1 MATLRGRTWA
11 IVLVCLALGFLSAA
25 LFADWWIGLPTT
37 AQAEYVGRSSCVTCH
52 AREAALYAGS
62 HHDQA
67 MDVATDE
74 SVRGDFNDATLE
86 HHDITSRMFR
96 RDGRFFV
103 NTEGPD
109 GQLADFEVKYV
120 LGVDPLQNYMVEF
133 DRPDDMPAHEI
144 ARLQVLRI
152 TWDTQGKRWFYL
164 NPPGSNERLA
174 PDDLLNWTSVAQRWN
189 TMCADCHSTNL
200 QKNFDVA
207 SGIYH
212 TTFSEI
218 DVSCESCH
226 GPGSLHVQLASAR
239 SLFWDRKLGY
249 GLAPLKAEP
258 NDHEIH
264 ACAPCHARRRQLAA
278 GTRPGDNFYDA
289 YSHSLLEPT
298 TYHADGQIQDEV
310 YEFGSFT
317 QSKMYHKNIRCSNCH
332 DPHSA
337 KLKHPGNQLCTSCH
351 AHSAG
356 KYDGPSH
363 HHHEP
368 NSSGAQCV
376 NCHMPE
382 THYMDVD
389 PRRDHSLR
397 VPRPGMSVE
406 LGTPNA
412 CTQCHLQVDK
422 SVAKLPESKRA
433 GLKRSED
440 WLPAAERDGDVR
452 AELQRMDKW
461 CADAAR
467 RWWGTKA
474 DDPKHYAYTLQAAR
488 EHPADTMPQLKRLAR
503 DKSQPS
509 LARATAIEHLAALP
523 IRETL
528 NAAADALHDDHPA
541 VRLAALQ
548 RFENE
553 LLSLRGVLESG
564 QPPNSLINDYRTALK
579 PLRPLLADP
588 RAVIRLE
595 TTRLLAMVPEA
606 LREQILTSAEQRQYK
621 LLLKDVISGL
631 QHDNDR
637 AGGHMNLALFYER
650 ADADRQAEA
659 AYRQAIVV
667 EPLVAGARS
676 NLAQLLDRRAAR
688 LLQSAANDARGAA
701 ATNMSTDPASTDP
714 VKSEKQRAAVERLQ
728 TEARALRQ
736 DELPLLRR
744 DAEQLP
750 EDIGLQYRY
759 AMSLYLNEEP
769 EAAIAVLLPAA
780 QRQPAAEN
788 VLLGLALLYQKTGQ
802 LENARTWAQRLVDL
816 QPKDPSYQQL
826 LQELTAPPGRSK

>member
-1 MATLRGRTWA
+1 
-11 IVLVCLALGFLSAA
+11 
-25 LFADWWIGLPTT
+25 
-37 AQAEYVGRSSCVTCH
+37 
-52 AREAALYAGS
+52 
-62 HHDQA
+62 
-67 MDVATDE
+67 
-74 SVRGDFNDATLE
+74 
-86 HHDITSRMFR
+86 
-96 RDGRFFV
+96 
-103 NTEGPD
+103 
-109 GQLADFEVKYV
+109 
-120 LGVDPLQNYMVEF
+120 
-133 DRPDDMPAHEI
+133 AHEI
-144 ARLQVLRI
+144 ARLHVLRI
-152 TWDTQGKRWFYL
+152 TWDTHGKRWFYL

-452 AELQRMDKW
+452 AELQRMDS
-461 CADAAR
+461 
-467 RWWGTKA
+467 GVPT
-474 DDPKHYAYTLQAAR
+474 
-488 EHPADTMPQLKRLAR
+488 
-503 DKSQPS
+503 
-509 LARATAIEHLAALP
+509 
-523 IRETL
+523 
-528 NAAADALHDDHPA
+528 
-541 VRLAALQ
+541 RLAAGG
-548 RFENE
+548 E
-553 LLSLRGVLESG
+553 
-564 QPPNSLINDYRTALK
+564 PKRTIRSIMLTLCK
-579 PLRPLLADP
+579 PLGNTRPTRGHSSRNWRGISPSHRGPAPRRLNTSPPFPLAKHSTPPPMHSMMTIPPYDWP
-588 RAVIRLE
+588 RCSDLK
-595 TTRLLAMVPEA
+595 TNCCPC
-606 LREQILTSAEQRQYK
+606 AECW
-621 LLLKDVISGL
+621 
-631 QHDNDR
+631 
-637 AGGHMNLALFYER
+637 NLASLP
-650 ADADRQAEA
+650 
-659 AYRQAIVV
+659 IV
-667 EPLVAGARS
+667 
-676 NLAQLLDRRAAR
+676 
-688 LLQSAANDARGAA
+688 
-701 ATNMSTDPASTDP
+701 
-714 VKSEKQRAAVERLQ
+714 
-728 TEARALRQ
+728 
-736 DELPLLRR
+736 
-744 DAEQLP
+744 
-750 EDIGLQYRY
+750 
-759 AMSLYLNEEP
+759 
-769 EAAIAVLLPAA
+769 
-780 QRQPAAEN
+780 
-788 VLLGLALLYQKTGQ
+788 
-802 LENARTWAQRLVDL
+802 
-816 QPKDPSYQQL
+816 
-826 LQELTAPPGRSK
+826 